1 MLLAVLVRVHSSRTA
16 TRQLST
22 LPLLVVDRTKSPY
35 SATALSGVLD
45 KLNLVN
51 GELK

>member
-1 MLLAVLVRVHSSRTA
+1 VRVHSSQTA
-16 TRQLST
+16 TRQRST
-22 LPLLVVDRTKSPY
+22 LPLLVVVQTKFQY